1 MKARILF
8 LVGSLVLAACKEP
21 QVSSD
26 APQIA
31 TPSPR
36 PRALYLLR
44 RVAVAT
50 DESLYGLEAGTE
62 LKLIEER
69 SDGLVVE
76 AQGMQFEIDPRDA
89 TNDRD
94 QAERLLA
101 RAKEAKAIRQ
111 VAILAQWQIEDQKF
125 LAAENI
131 ERSTAEQMA
140 LLYDAIDSAK
150 SQIARLEA
158 GSPPTDREDD
168 AAAHDAMSGRTL
180 WEDDARRERISFLE
194 TYIAEREK
202 KIETLSEAML
212 PGE

>member
-8 LVGSLVLAACKEP
+8 LLGTVLAAACQEP

-31 TPSPR
+31 TPSPL

-50 DESLYGLEAGTE
+50 DDSLYGLETGTE

-89 TNDRD
+89 TNDPD

-101 RAKEAKAIRQ
+101 RAEEAKAVRR
-111 VAILAQWQIEDQKF
+111 VATVTQWQIEDQRF
-125 LAAENI
+125 LAAEVQ
-131 ERSTAEQMA
+131 RSTAEQ
-140 LLYDAIDSAK
+140 LEHLYDAIDSAK
-150 SQIARLEA
+150 SEIAGLEA
-158 GSPPTDREDD
+158 GSLPTDREDD
-168 AAAHDAMSGRTL
+168 AAAYDAMSRRTV
-180 WEDDARRERISFLE
+180 WEDNARRERISFLE
-194 TYIAEREK
+194 TYIADCQK
-202 KIETLSEAML
+202 KIETLSEAM
-212 PGE
+212 PPEE